1 MCELKE
7 FIGWLLYSALFK
19 TDQGKFN
26 MLLDNDYT
34 RRDNFY
40 FKMAKDGFE
49 TLPPYLRFDN
59 PNDSEEHRL
68 IPLL

>member
-1 MCELKE
+1 
-7 FIGWLLYSALFK
+7 
-19 TDQGKFN
+19 

-40 FKMAKDGFE
+40 FMMVEKGFE

-59 PNDSEEHRL
+59 PNDSEKHRL